1 MLNPTAECPRQVG
14 VCLKHLPDNTSS
26 AYNNSTVP
34 WQRVINA
41 KGCISPRGPSGASRQ
56 AAALRR
62 EGVQIERGTLG
73 EYMVDFSIYGWFPD
87 MLPSE
92 AAQLE
97 DDDSD
102 DGS

>member
-1 MLNPTAECPRQVG
+1 MQKGALVHGKVAC
-14 VCLKHLPDNTSS
+14 
-26 AYNNSTVP
+26 NSQTLV
-34 WQRVINA
+34 RALTENS
-41 KGCISPRGPSGASRQ
+41 KRGPSGASRQ